1 MTTVYVGSARIDEF
15 GNAHGGQAGDQ
26 TAKEVSTQKW
36 YKHSK
41 GWRVLR
47 ALAADRREYIAAA
60 MEAACDN
67 ANIGYDQWQRD
78 SLLKLAEKVGYDI
91 GKVTEPCETDCSA
104 LVRVCCAHA
113 FLRDIVADVSKDRFY
128 TGNMVSVLI
137 ETGHFQELTGEM
149 YTDQADFLMRGD
161 ILVTKEK
168 GHTVVVLN
176 DGDRAYT
183 VVEPSPDDYALK
195 RGIRD
200 SYNVR
205 VMQAQLARL
214 GYLQDA
220 DIDGDFGPIT
230 ENALKAFQTA
240 VQIEAD
246 GEYGPITRKMLTAKM
261 TEVINRATVK
271 KGSYHIRT
279 GPGRQY
285 ASAGIVKGGDQLEM
299 IWDEDWVAVAA
310 ADGKAV
316 WISKS
321 ALLEW

>member
-1 MTTVYVGSARIDEF
+1 MATVYVGSARIDEF

-41 GWRVLR
+41 GWRVIR
-47 ALAADRREYIAAA
+47 AVDESRADYIASA

-78 SLLKLAEKVGYDI
+78 SLLNLAEKVGYDI

-113 FLRDIVADVSKDRFY
+113 FLRDIVAEVSKDRFY
-128 TGNMVSVLI
+128 TGNMISVLI
-137 ETGHFQELTGEM
+137 QTGHFVEMAGEK
-149 YTDQADFLMRGD
+149 YTEQDEYLRRGD
-161 ILVTKEK
+161 ILVTREK

-176 DGDRAYT
+176 DGERAAT
-183 VVEPSPDDYALK
+183 DVPAKPEDVILR
-195 RGIRD
+195 RGMRD

-205 VMQAQLARL
+205 VMQAQLARF
-214 GYLQDA
+214 GYLQIA

-230 ENALKAFQTA
+230 ENALKAFQEA

-246 GEYGPITRKMLTAKM
+246 GEYGPITRKMLTARM

-285 ASAGIVKGGDQLEM
+285 ASAGIVKGGEQLEM
-299 IWDEDWVAVAA
+299 IGDEDWVAVAA
-310 ADGKAV
+310 ADGRAV
-316 WISKS
+316 WISK
-321 ALLEW
+321 AALEW

>member
-1 MTTVYVGSARIDEF
+1 MAVYVGSARGDEN
-15 GNAHGGQAGDQ
+15 GKAHGGQAGDQ
-26 TAKEVSTQKW
+26 TAREVSTQKW

-47 ALAADRREYIAAA
+47 AVEADRRDYIASA

-67 ANIGYDQWQRD
+67 ANIGYDQYERD
-78 SLLKLAEKVGYDI
+78 SLMKLAETVGYDI

-113 FLRDIVADVSKDRFY
+113 FLRDIVADVSKERFY

-137 ETGHFQELTGEM
+137 ETGHFFELTGEM

-161 ILVTKEK
+161 ILVTSEK

-183 VVEPSPDDYALK
+183 VVEPSPDDYVLK

-200 SYNVR
+200 SYDVR
-205 VMQAQLARL
+205 ILQAQLARL
-214 GYLQDA
+214 GYLRGEDV
-220 DIDGDFGPIT
+220 DGDFGPIT
-230 ENALKAFQTA
+230 ENAVKAFQTD

-246 GEYGPITRKMLTAKM
+246 GEYGPITRKMLTSRI
-261 TEVINRATVK
+261 TEVINTATVK
-271 KGSYHIRT
+271 KGTWNVRT
-279 GPGRQY
+279 GPGREY
-285 ASAGIVKGGDQLEM
+285 PSAGVVSGGDKLPLVESM
-299 IWDEDWVAVAA
+299 DWINVEVN
-310 ADGKAV
+310 GQPV

-321 ALLEW
+321 ALEW

>member
-1 MTTVYVGSARIDEF
+1 MAVYVGSARIDEN
-15 GNAHGGQAGDQ
+15 GNAYGGQAGDQ

-47 ALAADRREYIAAA
+47 ALAADRRDYIAAA

-78 SLLKLAEKVGYDI
+78 TLLKLAETVGYDI

-137 ETGHFQELTGEM
+137 QTGHFRELTGEM
-149 YTDQADFLMRGD
+149 YTDQEDFLMRGD
-161 ILVTKEK
+161 ILVTREK

-176 DGDRAYT
+176 DGERAAT
-183 VVEPSPDDYALK
+183 VVPPSPDDHVLK

-220 DIDGDFGPIT
+220 DVDGDFGPIT
-230 ENALKAFQTA
+230 ENAVKAFQEA

-246 GEYGPITRKMLTAKM
+246 GEYGPITRKMLTARI
-261 TEVINRATVK
+261 TEVINTTTVK
-271 KGSYHIRT
+271 KGRWHVRT
-279 GPGRQY
+279 GPGREY
-285 ASAGIVKGGDQLEM
+285 PSAGVVSGGDKLPLVEN
-299 IWDEDWVAVAA
+299 IDWLAVEVN
-310 ADGKAV
+310 GQAV
-316 WISKS
+316 WISRT
-321 ALLEW
+321 ALEW